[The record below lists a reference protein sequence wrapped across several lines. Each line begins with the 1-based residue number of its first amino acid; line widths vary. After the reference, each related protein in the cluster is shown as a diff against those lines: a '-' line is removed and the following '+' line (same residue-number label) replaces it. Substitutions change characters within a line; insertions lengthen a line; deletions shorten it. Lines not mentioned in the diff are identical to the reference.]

1 MMLFFTHAG
10 VVMLKKIS
18 CGIAVLLTVALITWF
33 GVKDALTP
41 IKREHVQE
49 PVFTIGDLTYA
60 EALAKGKNVIKFG
73 PAFWGMYPGGIA
85 FTNAKEAEDYIK
97 SNTELL
103 NTFSEGW
110 GIYELSGDFALDTD
124 KSGDR
129 HYTNKSL
136 FVIRT
141 ITTH

>member
-1 MMLFFTHAG
+1 MF
-10 VVMLKKIS
+10 KKLS
-18 CGIAVLLTVALITWF
+18 LGIVVLLSVALITWL

-41 IKREHVQE
+41 IKREYVQE
-49 PVFTIGDLTYA
+49 PIFTIGDLTYA
-60 EALAKGKNVIKFG
+60 EALAQGKSVVKFG

-85 FTNAKEAEDYIK
+85 FNSAKEAEDYIK
-97 SNTELL
+97 NNKELL

-124 KSGDR
+124 KDGDR

-136 FVIRT
+136 FVIKT
-141 ITTH
+141 ITTN